1 MYGCVCL
8 LLAWQSY
15 RLEQVFVADVPVW
28 IHTEVTSHPNN
39 VPRRKSK
46 CVCFCFRSASK
57 PNEIIKYKHFS
68 LVFVYVKPSVFIHYN
83 STHTCSLTYILLLY
97 LPHSVLRFRL
107 PQCDPQGLLHF
118 VGIKR
123 CSITQFSVSASR
135 RCIFADFGARI
146 VSSNAVIQGVV
157 LECCCS

>member
-1 MYGCVCL
+1 MYPGGSQDVCAFAL
-8 LLAWQSY
+8 DLHQN
-15 RLEQVFVADVPVW
+15 QM
-28 IHTEVTSHPNN
+28 
-39 VPRRKSK
+39 KSL
-46 CVCFCFRSASK
+46 
-57 PNEIIKYKHFS
+57 NTNLFS

-107 PQCDPQGLLHF
+107 PQCDPQGLLHI